1 MKIFK
6 YRIRMK
12 TVSIALMNIAV
23 LLLVSCKKE
32 VEKPKVIYNSTN
44 DKSVAKV
51 DSSQISIADL
61 PIQMEGTHYLIHP
74 VGDLRVY
81 ERGTKARYGS
91 SSVIDLSFTISNLG
105 DEEVTGYL
113 QNLKFQKIDSDSIKA
128 LTDKPALILTA
139 TYLKGIADKTNNQIL
154 VYTMYDLDTNRD
166 GKLDTSDIKAL
177 YLSDISGERFIKISA
192 NFEELIDWSLIE
204 SKNRLYYRTVEDT
217 NKNGQFDKNDVVHY
231 NYINLLDANWEAK
244 SYDPI

>member
-1 MKIFK
+1 
-6 YRIRMK
+6 MK
-12 TVSIALMNIAV
+12 TVSIAIMNIAV

-32 VEKPKVIYNSTN
+32 VEKPKVIYNTTN

-61 PIQMEGTHYLIHP
+61 PIQMEGTQYLIHP

-105 DEEVTGYL
+105 DDEVTGYL
-113 QNLKFQKIDSDSIKA
+113 QNLKFQKTDSDSIHT

-139 TYLKGIADKTNNQIL
+139 TYLKAIADKTKKQIL

-177 YLSDISGERFIKISA
+177 YLSDISGEHFTKISA

-204 SKNRLYYRTVEDT
+204 STNRLYYRTVEDT

-231 NYINLLDANWEAK
+231 NYINLLDANWEVR